1 MLRRVLGVAAGM
13 VAAIIVIIIAQM
25 MMSQFVDPLSPEIM
39 QDKAKLREWVAA
51 MPASAN
57 ILLILGYIAG
67 SFVGGFTAAKV
78 ANKGDGTLP
87 ALMVGIAL
95 LGAGVVN
102 FFVTMPGSPVWTI
115 AASLICYIPFALLG
129 RKAAG

>member
-13 VAAIIVIIIAQM
+13 AAAIVVIIIAQM
-25 MMSQFVDPLSPEIM
+25 IMSRFTGALRPEVM
-39 QDKAKLREWVAA
+39 QDKARLREWVEA
-51 MPASAN
+51 MPVSAN
-57 ILLILGYIAG
+57 IVLVLGYIAG

-78 ANKGDGTLP
+78 ANKRDGFLP

-102 FFVTMPGSPVWTI
+102 FFVTMPGSPMWTI
-115 AASLICYIPFALLG
+115 VISLLCYIPFALLG
-129 RKAAG
+129 RKAAA